1 MQTLEGRRTL
11 ETLHWDN
18 QTLRRL
24 PVLPAE
30 HAGRVDEPR
39 TKVPGVCFSPAAPTP
54 LKHPR
59 LVVVSESALHLLGLD
74 PAEAERRAEE
84 YAEFFGGNRVLP
96 GAEPAAHCYC
106 GHQFGHF
113 AGQLGDGA
121 TMYLGEVIN
130 PQGERWEVQFKGAG
144 RTHYSRSADGRKVL
158 RSSLRELLASE
169 AAHALGIPTT
179 RAGTL
184 VTSDTRVERDM
195 HYNGNVVRERAS
207 VILRIA
213 PSFLRFGSFEVCK
226 PRDAITGREGPS
238 VGQPAVL
245 EQLMSHVAELVL
257 APPVGDAPAGGLDAG
272 LPFDSSLGGRAG
284 GSAGGSISISTDSTT
299 LAADEAIGEEA
310 AGADGSSGGL
320 SGGSDA
326 GASALNTARQ
336 QRWQAAFEEMV
347 LRTARL
353 VACWHSVGFCH
364 GVLNTDNM
372 SVLGLTLDYGPFGYM
387 GSFDPDY
394 ACNGSD
400 SSGRYTYAEQPA
412 VCHWNCE
419 RLADALAPLLPRRC
433 MQPALDAYQST
444 FEAAFLNRMRRKLGL
459 RLERPTDTALVE
471 SLFATMRQTG
481 ADFTCTFRAL
491 CAIDPPAGN
500 AGLQPLIEAI
510 TARCPT
516 SVQLASAAEARARDL
531 RGSLPMPL
539 PHLMQ
544 LLQMAQANP
553 AALSMFGDP
562 AQVQA
567 ELSDAFAKVQKA
579 SQLAEQA
586 QSLRAQPPEQRRQVC
601 VEHWMRWMIEY
612 RQRLDEE
619 DGEAAAQT
627 GGSAVDLAAS
637 RREAMRRINPRVVL
651 RNWVAQE
658 AIDAAERG
666 DFAHVRQILDVVTH
680 PYEDRADGYGEPPP
694 EALAS
699 LCVT

>member
-1 MQTLEGRRTL
+1 
-11 ETLHWDN
+11 
-18 QTLRRL
+18 
-24 PVLPAE
+24 
-30 HAGRVDEPR
+30 
-39 TKVPGVCFSPAAPTP
+39 
-54 LKHPR
+54 
-59 LVVVSESALHLLGLD
+59 
-74 PAEAERRAEE
+74 
-84 YAEFFGGNRVLP
+84 
-96 GAEPAAHCYC
+96 
-106 GHQFGHF
+106 
-113 AGQLGDGA
+113 
-121 TMYLGEVIN
+121 
-130 PQGERWEVQFKGAG
+130 
-144 RTHYSRSADGRKVL
+144 
-158 RSSLRELLASE
+158 
-169 AAHALGIPTT
+169 
-179 RAGTL
+179 
-184 VTSDTRVERDM
+184 
-195 HYNGNVVRERAS
+195 
-207 VILRIA
+207 
-213 PSFLRFGSFEVCK
+213 
-226 PRDAITGREGPS
+226 
-238 VGQPAVL
+238 
-245 EQLMSHVAELVL
+245 MSHVAELVL

-284 GSAGGSISISTDSTT
+284 GSAGGSISTDSTT

-326 GASALNTARQ
+326 GASARQ

-412 VCHWNCE
+412 VCRWNCE

-586 QSLRAQPPEQRRQVC
+586 QSLRAQPPEKRRQVC
-601 VEHWMRWMIEY
+601 AEHWMRWMIEY

>member
-1 MQTLEGRRTL
+1 
-11 ETLHWDN
+11 
-18 QTLRRL
+18 
-24 PVLPAE
+24 
-30 HAGRVDEPR
+30 
-39 TKVPGVCFSPAAPTP
+39 
-54 LKHPR
+54 
-59 LVVVSESALHLLGLD
+59 
-74 PAEAERRAEE
+74 
-84 YAEFFGGNRVLP
+84 
-96 GAEPAAHCYC
+96 
-106 GHQFGHF
+106 
-113 AGQLGDGA
+113 
-121 TMYLGEVIN
+121 
-130 PQGERWEVQFKGAG
+130 
-144 RTHYSRSADGRKVL
+144 
-158 RSSLRELLASE
+158 
-169 AAHALGIPTT
+169 
-179 RAGTL
+179 
-184 VTSDTRVERDM
+184 
-195 HYNGNVVRERAS
+195 
-207 VILRIA
+207 
-213 PSFLRFGSFEVCK
+213 
-226 PRDAITGREGPS
+226 
-238 VGQPAVL
+238 
-245 EQLMSHVAELVL
+245 
-257 APPVGDAPAGGLDAG
+257 
-272 LPFDSSLGGRAG
+272 
-284 GSAGGSISISTDSTT
+284 
-299 LAADEAIGEEA
+299 
-310 AGADGSSGGL
+310 
-320 SGGSDA
+320 
-326 GASALNTARQ
+326 
-336 QRWQAAFEEMV
+336 
-347 LRTARL
+347 
-353 VACWHSVGFCH
+353 
-364 GVLNTDNM
+364 M

-444 FEAAFLNRMRRKLGL
+444 FEAAFLSRMRRKLGL

-586 QSLRAQPPEQRRQVC
+586 QSLRAQPPEKRRQFC